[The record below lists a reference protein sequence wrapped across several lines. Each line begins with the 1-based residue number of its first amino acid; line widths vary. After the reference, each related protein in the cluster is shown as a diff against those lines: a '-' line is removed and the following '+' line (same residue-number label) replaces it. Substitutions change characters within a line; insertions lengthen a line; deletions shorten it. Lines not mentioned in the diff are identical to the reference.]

1 MTTASEGAVVAVGL
15 LPHENKASVLHMG
28 LCQSA
33 KCDQSEDVPVKSKD
47 VLTFRCGWR
56 TWTGRPVFSQNNL
69 NSDKHKFERFLPQGG
84 AFFASSVFGPVTCT
98 PCPVLVFR
106 DVASSRDLVAV
117 GSVYGADADR
127 IVVKR
132 IILTG
137 YPTRVHKRHATIKYM
152 FHNPDD
158 VRWFKPAGLFT
169 KHGLH
174 GHIVQ
179 SVGEHGTMK
188 CLFNAPIKQH
198 DTVCLPLYKRI
209 FPKFAP
215 VSPGVS
221 DGVTASVHS
230 SAKKTD
236 LVVL

>member
-1 MTTASEGAVVAVGL
+1 
-15 LPHENKASVLHMG
+15 
-28 LCQSA
+28 
-33 KCDQSEDVPVKSKD
+33 
-47 VLTFRCGWR
+47 
-56 TWTGRPVFSQNNL
+56 
-69 NSDKHKFERFLPQGG
+69 
-84 AFFASSVFGPVTCT
+84 
-98 PCPVLVFR
+98 
-106 DVASSRDLVAV
+106 LVAV
-117 GSVYGADADR
+117 GSIYGADADS

-137 YPTRVHKRHATIKYM
+137 YPTRVHKRHATVKYM

-158 VRWFKPAGLFT
+158 VRWFKPAGLST

-179 SVGEHGTMK
+179 SVGEHGAMK

-215 VSPGVS
+215 ASSQSVS
-221 DGVTASVHS
+221 DDGETAPVYS
-230 SAKKTD
+230 SAEKSD